1 MVLNNSWAD
10 ELIKSNKN
18 EDSDQGKTETLNLN
32 PTEPKDWTKT
42 LILNIL
48 RCCNSLYLS
57 NYLLMNL
64 LLILSSIDGD
74 RFTFIGGKYFLILFS
89 NFS

>member
-32 PTEPKDWTKT
+32 PTEPKD
-42 LILNIL
+42 
-48 RCCNSLYLS
+48 
-57 NYLLMNL
+57 
-64 LLILSSIDGD
+64 
-74 RFTFIGGKYFLILFS
+74 
-89 NFS
+89 